1 VWVCPHRLCG
11 SHYATWIDL
20 IIGGPEISSVL
31 FPPPHFWLCYVV
43 SGSHLLG
50 IDHHLYTHMV
60 TSWWMN
66 LGYWLGNPEFGNFVQ
81 TFFYFYFFGSAHTHT
96 HTHTPGG
103 ERDDGWWFGFGTVFL
118 FFSFFSP
125 LTPHH
130 PFRFFWA
137 LLGTFSGR
145 TPNQTENTNSTRS
158 SFFCLVSSESG
169 WALLST
175 LWNLN
180 GRYHADPAPI

>member
-1 VWVCPHRLCG
+1 MDRLNNRR
-11 SHYATWIDL
+11 SRNIVR
-20 IIGGPEISSVL
+20 IILPST
-31 FPPPHFWLCYVV
+31 FWLCYVV

-81 TFFYFYFFGSAHTHT
+81 TFFFLFYFFGSAHTHT
-96 HTHTPGG
+96 HTHRG

-118 FFSFFSP
+118 FFFFSP

-137 LLGTFSGR
+137 LLGTFWSHTKSKR
-145 TPNQTENTNSTRS
+145 KNKFD
-158 SFFCLVSSESG
+158 SFFLFFFWFGLVWERLG
-169 WALLST
+169 III
-175 LWNLN
+175 
-180 GRYHADPAPI
+180 HASKP